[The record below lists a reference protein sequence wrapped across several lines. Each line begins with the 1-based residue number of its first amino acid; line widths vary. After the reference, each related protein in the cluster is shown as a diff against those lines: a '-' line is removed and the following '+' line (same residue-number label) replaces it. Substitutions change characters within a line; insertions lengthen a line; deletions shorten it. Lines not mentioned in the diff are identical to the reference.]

1 LRGIEKENN
10 FDVSSL
16 LVACPSGQRSA
27 PRKRVLGKLNRGF
40 KSHRHR
46 S

>member
-1 LRGIEKENN
+1 
-10 FDVSSL
+10 
-16 LVACPSGQRSA
+16 VACLSGQKST

-46 S
+46 DIFNVSAT

>member
-1 LRGIEKENN
+1 
-10 FDVSSL
+10 
-16 LVACPSGQRSA
+16 VACPSGLRSA

-46 S
+46 QLLI